1 MRAMAKRTRKSKA
14 AVKSKPA
21 PKSKRELRSKAK
33 SKAKPEAATA
43 KTPAT
48 DPKAAEAKTP
58 DAKPAKPTTTI
69 SAVEMGARQR
79 EISVSEFFTKN
90 RHLLG
95 FDNPRKALL
104 TCVKEAVDNALD
116 AAEEAGILPDVL
128 VNVEVAVADGAP
140 PPPPSQAT
148 RFRVTV
154 IDNGPGIVRQQ
165 IPPIFAKLLYGS
177 KFHRLRMSR
186 GQQGIGISAAGMYAQ
201 LTTGKPVQIISRTGA
216 RAAAHYFEVQIDTK
230 KNEPRIVENKKI
242 DWEHQRGT
250 QVALEIDG
258 RYQKGRAS
266 VDEYLE
272 QVAIANPHVQLVYRT
287 PEAET
292 REYPRTIQEL
302 PPQPKE
308 IKPHPYGIEFGILLR
323 MLHDTRSRTLAGFLA
338 ADFSRVSSAVAQ
350 QICGTAKLSPNAK
363 PRNVH
368 GVDAE
373 ALYKAI
379 QSTKI
384 MAPPSNCISPI
395 GEKAILH
402 GLYKQ
407 IKGDFYTAVT
417 RPPAVYRGN
426 PFIIEAG
433 LAFGR
438 GPDQAAQT
446 PEAPAVPLAEGEQQD
461 DDNELARVIRYANRV
476 PLLYQQSAC
485 ATFKSV
491 LETTWR
497 NYGVVQS
504 RGALPAGPMVVFVH
518 MASVWVPFTSESK
531 EAIADYDEIRKE
543 IRLALQECGRR
554 LGVFLRKRERAKGE
568 FRRRNIFE
576 LYIEEVVEACA
587 RLKGGKLSKEKLRD
601 QLQKIALKRT
611 GGAKTDEILG
621 HESGPEGLP
630 HSIIVTP
637 EGTEGEAPVPPGA
650 EPSNGGPPEE
660 PTPTKE
666 TTKAAKRK
674 SKPSKRKKR

>member
-1 MRAMAKRTRKSKA
+1 MMAMPKAKLKSKTSA
-14 AVKSKPA
+14 KSKPNA
-21 PKSKRELRSKAK
+21 RSKA
-33 SKAKPEAATA
+33 SAAKRPKTA
-43 KTPAT
+43 PRAT
-48 DPKAAEAKTP
+48 DAKAP
-58 DAKPAKPTTTI
+58 DANAADGKPAKPTTTI
-69 SAVEMGARQR
+69 SAVEMGTRQR

-128 VNVEVAVADGAP
+128 VNVEVAASNGAP
-140 PPPPSQAT
+140 LPPSQAT

-250 QVALEIDG
+250 QVAMEIDG

-287 PEAET
+287 PEGET

-302 PPQPKE
+302 PPQPRE

-323 MLHDTRSRTLAGFLA
+323 MLHDTKSHTLAGFLA

-350 QICGTAKLSPNAK
+350 QICGTAKLLPGAK
-363 PRNVH
+363 PRNIH
-368 GVDAE
+368 GADAE
-373 ALYKAI
+373 VLYKAI

-433 LAFGR
+433 LAFGK
-438 GPDQAAQT
+438 GPEQAAET

-461 DDNELARVIRYANRV
+461 DDSELARVIRYANRV

-497 NYGVVQS
+497 NYGVTQS

-554 LGVFLRKRERAKGE
+554 LGVFLRKRERAKSE

-587 RLKGGKLSKEKLRD
+587 RLKGGKLSKEKLKN

-637 EGTEGEAPVPPGA
+637 EGTEGEAPLSPGA
-650 EPSNGGPPEE
+650 APSSGGPPEE
-660 PTPTKE
+660 TAPTKE
-666 TTKAAKRK
+666 TAKAAKRK
-674 SKPSKRKKR
+674 TKRKTKRKKR

>member
-1 MRAMAKRTRKSKA
+1 MRAMAKRTPKSKA
-14 AVKSKPA
+14 AGKSKPA
-21 PKSKRELRSKAK
+21 PKSKPGLKSK

-43 KTPAT
+43 KTPAGPKGT

-58 DAKPAKPTTTI
+58 DTKAAKPTTTT

-116 AAEEAGILPDVL
+116 AAEEAGILPEVL
-128 VNVEVAVADGAP
+128 VNVEVAATNGAP
-140 PPPPSQAT
+140 PPSPSQAT
-148 RFRVTV
+148 RFRIT
-154 IDNGPGIVRQQ
+154 ITDNGPGIVRQQ

-242 DWEHQRGT
+242 DWERERGT
-250 QVALEIDG
+250 QVAMEIDG

-287 PEAET
+287 PEGET

-302 PPQPKE
+302 PPQPRE

-323 MLHDTRSRTLAGFLA
+323 MLHDTRSHTLAGFLA

-363 PRNVH
+363 PRNIR
-368 GVDAE
+368 GAEAE

-402 GLYKQ
+402 GLYQQ

-433 LAFGR
+433 LAFGK
-438 GPDQAAQT
+438 GPERAAET
-446 PEAPAVPLAEGEQQD
+446 PEAPALPLAEGEQKD

-485 ATFKSV
+485 ATYKSV
-491 LETTWR
+491 LETSWR

-554 LGVFLRKRERAKGE
+554 LGVFLRKRERAKSE

-587 RLKGGKLSKEKLRD
+587 RLKGGKLLKEKLKD

-637 EGTEGEAPVPPGA
+637 EGPEGEAPVSPGA
-650 EPSNGGPPEE
+650 EPSNGGPPEKAA
-660 PTPTKE
+660 PTQE
-666 TTKAAKRK
+666 TAKAAKRK
-674 SKPSKRKKR
+674 TKRKKR